1 MNKMTTLIFLVIVS
15 NAGGEGKTLLAQL
28 MQALWQLLDEPVH
41 LLDGD
46 PGNKAAKVADN
57 TAKVVGWGV
66 DAMKA
71 DEIVAATAGHHVILD
86 LGANSLASA
95 REIVD
100 LLPALQRTYAAAGY
114 RTIAFMPVSTNKIG
128 SVGAIQTLAL
138 KVVQFEKLFVRI
150 NRDGSGTYD
159 AGLTATDVIDVG
171 HLAPGFQNYVRRP
184 GTSLATSVSSPDIG
198 YNIAATFVATWMRTF
213 ATQQAVHALVGD
225 VPVLI
230 DYEPPPGELRF
241 GVTRLKDT
249 TDEALT
255 SNIFRSRILAAIGS
269 AGWTADGLRKVATMI
284 DLKNI

>member
-1 MNKMTTLIFLVIVS
+1 MNPITTLIFLVIVS

-28 MQALWQLLDEPVH
+28 MQALWQLLGRPVL

-46 PGNKAAKVADN
+46 PGNKAAKVADS

-66 DAMKA
+66 DALKA
-71 DEIVAATAGHHVILD
+71 DEIVATTAGHNVILD

-100 LLPALQRTYAAAGY
+100 LLPALQRAYAAAGY

-128 SVGAIQTLAL
+128 SVGAIQRLAL

-159 AGLTATDVIDVG
+159 AGLAATDVIDVG
-171 HLAPGFQNYVRRP
+171 HLPPGFQNYIREP
-184 GTSLATSVSSPDIG
+184 GRSLATSVSSPAKSYG
-198 YNIAATFVATWMRTF
+198 IAATFVADWIRTF
-213 ATQQAVHALVGD
+213 ANQEAVHALVGD
-225 VPVLI
+225 VPILI
-230 DYEPPPGELRF
+230 EYEPPPGQLRF
-241 GVTRLKDT
+241 NVKRLEDA

-255 SNIFRSRILAAIGS
+255 RNLYRSRILAAIDES
-269 AGWTADGLRKVATMI
+269 GWTADGLRKVATMI
-284 DLKNI
+284 DLNNI

>member
-1 MNKMTTLIFLVIVS
+1 MNPITTLIFLVIVS

-46 PGNKAAKVADN
+46 PGNKAAKVADH

-159 AGLTATDVIDVG
+159 AGLAATDVVDVG
-171 HLAPGFQNYVRRP
+171 HLAPGFQNYIRRP
-184 GTSLATSVSSPDIG
+184 GTSLATSVSSPDTG
-198 YNIAATFVATWMRTF
+198 YTIAATFVANWMRTF

-225 VPVLI
+225 VPVLV
-230 DYEPPPGELRF
+230 DYEPPPGQLKF
-241 GVTRLKDT
+241 SVGRLKDT
-249 TDEALT
+249 TDVALLE
-255 SNIFRSRILAAIGS
+255 NIRRSRILTAIDA